1 MKSVGNDIIHFADVS
16 QLVQNIKDRIILITG
31 ITGQIGT
38 AMANY
43 LSALNIQYGLGL
55 KLYGQT
61 RDAENARRSK
71 RLPQNILLV
80 ESPLDR
86 LREHLKIDKVDA
98 IIHLAAPTASQFF
111 VTHPVETIS
120 AILDGTKK
128 VLEYARERKGTTVLY
143 VSSMEVY
150 GNVPLAQQPIKE
162 STLGSFDLSNP
173 RNSYPMAKRMAE
185 HLCLCYGKEYG
196 IPVKI
201 ARPCQTFGFGLS
213 ETDQRVYA
221 QIARSVKQGDPVILH
236 TTGGQCHCFC
246 DTLDMVSGLLY
257 VLLKGDNQ
265 GVYNIANS
273 DTYCSIRQMAE
284 RVCAH
289 FNTGSK
295 VRIELDPTQGYP
307 PETHLLLDTEKIQS
321 LGWKPQKGLLEMYE
335 GLINSI

>member
-1 MKSVGNDIIHFADVS
+1 MNKTKCSFENDLQGKS
-16 QLVQNIKDRIILITG
+16 LLLTG
-31 ITGQIGT
+31 VTGQIGS
-38 AMANY
+38 AMAHY
-43 LSALNIQYGLGL
+43 LSDLNSRYGLGL
-55 KLYGQT
+55 IVYGQT
-61 RDAENARRSK
+61 RNAENAQRSGK
-71 RLPQNILLV
+71 LPKDVVLV
-80 ESPLDR
+80 ESPLEQM
-86 LREHLKIDKVDA
+86 REHIKVERLDA
-98 IIHLAAPTASQFF
+98 IIHLAAPTASRYF

-120 AILDGTKK
+120 SIMDGTKE

-150 GNVPLAQQPIKE
+150 GNVPLALQPIKE
-162 STLGSFDLSNP
+162 STLGSLDLSNP
-173 RNSYPMAKRMAE
+173 RSSYPMAKRMAE

-201 ARPCQTFGFGLS
+201 VRPCQTFGFGLS
-213 ETDQRVYA
+213 ETDHRIYA
-221 QIARSVKQGDPVILH
+221 QIARSVKSGDPVILH
-236 TTGGQCHCFC
+236 TTGGQSHCFC

-265 GVYNIANS
+265 GVYNIANP
-273 DTYCSIRQMAE
+273 DTYCSIRQMSE

-289 FNTGSK
+289 FNTGSE

-335 GLINSI
+335 GLIKSI